1 MERFDVELCPRFHR
15 AATIVGRRWS
25 GAVLRVLLDGAT
37 HFSEIARAIPGISD
51 KMLSERLKELEAG
64 GLITRAVEPT
74 TPVRVEYHLTDMGEA
89 LRPIMDA
96 VSAWA
101 NEWVDAPS
109 AAT

>member
-51 KMLSERLKELEAG
+51 KMLSERLKELEAEG
-64 GLITRAVEPT
+64 IVSRVVQPT
-74 TPVRVEYHLTDMGEA
+74 TPVSIEYHLTQMGQA
-89 LRPIMDA
+89 LRPVMDGLG
-96 VSAWA
+96 AWA
-101 NEWVDAPS
+101 RTWVEEPES
-109 AAT
+109 V